1 MWKIVLLL
9 SVMVIMVSTLINY
22 DSDNPLLLSAKR
34 KLFDVEEKFYE
45 NNFLTLEWEDNNE
58 FNIYIDETYFLHS
71 LERYKTTESFILYPL
86 TYCEKI
92 RRADGILEIAL
103 IGPETGFMAEPL
115 QRIKS
120 VFSVLDVYTTDIGI
134 TEFFRKDEFFAYQN
148 DNSLNKSNLRIFQTD
163 VINDIQFQKRT
174 YDLIYLNFLD
184 PYNSELAKVYSK
196 EFYKKI
202 DKVLKPGGMIV
213 VNGTTP
219 FFTKKSAETI
229 FSNLTDVFKWVKPYY
244 ITLNAQGEWSFFI
257 ASQKSHKMD
266 PSFVLSRAKANY
278 LNNSVCDTLDVF
290 PDDMILRP
298 IKHAGSINGQF
309 ISGWKSLVNA
319 RSIQMKL

>member
-213 VNGTTP
+213 VNGTSP